1 MQKRILILGLVL
13 LTGVIALACAA
24 STQAQRGESSSGWTK
39 TPAQV
44 ATSDYKIS
52 GPYTHK
58 NLTVFL
64 IHGDNKAN
72 GKTPLTLQEAMEQ
85 KKVIVHETSEVNE
98 LAIENKS
105 DDEVFVQAGDIVKGG
120 KQDRVLAL
128 DMIVPSRSGRI
139 PIDSFCVEHG
149 RWQQRGGE
157 AAAAFGSSDQ
167 MLNHKDLKI
176 AAKSA
181 KSQTEV
187 WDKVAESQAKLSKN
201 VAVAASPAAGA
212 GGGFGSGS
220 AGGVAETV
228 NVTSSVSRS
237 SLQLTLENKQVKD
250 TSGEYIKALAAIV
263 AGKND
268 VIGYA
273 FAINGQINSA
283 DVYSSHALFAKLWS
297 KMLKASAIE
306 AIAEFD
312 KSDKAE
318 TVTAD
323 AIKGFL
329 AEAETGKAEAKQL
342 TPRMTMVKSESEKN
356 LFFETRD
363 RKRGDEWLHRN
374 YLKK

>member
-1 MQKRILILGLVL
+1 MNTRLKIGILSI
-13 LTGVIALACAA
+13 IALISGVV
-24 STQAQRGESSSGWTK
+24 STATAQSSGYRVS
-39 TPAQV
+39 A
-44 ATSDYKIS
+44 
-52 GPYTHK
+52 PYTYK
-58 NLTVFL
+58 NLTIFL
-64 IHGDNKAN
+64 IHGKDESK
-72 GKTPLTLQEAMEQ
+72 KTNMMTLQEAMER
-85 KKVIVHETSEVNE
+85 KLFRVYETSEVNE
-98 LAIENKS
+98 LEVENLSKEQ
-105 DDEVFVQAGDIVKGG
+105 DVFIQSGDIVKGG

-312 KSDKAE
+312 KSDKVE

>member
-24 STQAQRGESSSGWTK
+24 NTQAQRGEGWTK
-39 TPAQV
+39 TPAHV
-44 ATSDYKIS
+44 ATSDFKIS

-64 IHGDNKAN
+64 IHGDNKTN
-72 GKTPLTLQEAMEQ
+72 GKTPLTLQEAMVQ
-85 KKVIVHETSEVNE
+85 KKIVVHETSNVNE
-98 LAIENKS
+98 LSIENKS
-105 DDEVFVQAGDIVKGG
+105 DDEVFVQSGDIVKGG

-128 DMIVPSRSGRI
+128 DMIVPPRSGRI

-181 KSQTEV
+181 KSQNQV

-201 VAVAASPAAGA
+201 VAVAASPAAGS
-212 GGGFGSGS
+212 GGGYGRGG
-220 AGGVAETV
+220 AGVAETV

-283 DVYSSHALFAKLWS
+283 DVYSSHALFAKLWA

-312 KSDKAE
+312 KSDKAAV
-318 TVTAD
+318 VTAD
-323 AIKGFL
+323 AIKTFM
-329 AEAETGKAEAKQL
+329 AEAETGKAESREMS
-342 TPRMTMVKSESEKN
+342 PRMTVVKSESEQN

-363 RKRGDEWLHRN
+363 RKRGEEWLHRS

>member
-1 MQKRILILGLVL
+1 
-13 LTGVIALACAA
+13 
-24 STQAQRGESSSGWTK
+24 
-39 TPAQV
+39 
-44 ATSDYKIS
+44 
-52 GPYTHK
+52 
-58 NLTVFL
+58 
-64 IHGDNKAN
+64 
-72 GKTPLTLQEAMEQ
+72 
-85 KKVIVHETSEVNE
+85 
-98 LAIENKS
+98 
-105 DDEVFVQAGDIVKGG
+105 
-120 KQDRVLAL
+120 
-128 DMIVPSRSGRI
+128 
-139 PIDSFCVEHG
+139 
-149 RWQQRGGE
+149 
-157 AAAAFGSSDQ
+157 

-201 VAVAASPAAGA
+201 VAVAASPAVGY
-212 GGGFGSGS
+212 GGSGRGG
-220 AGGVAETV
+220 AGVAETV

-312 KSDKAE
+312 KSDKVE

>member
-13 LTGVIALACAA
+13 LTGVIALACVAN
-24 STQAQRGESSSGWTK
+24 TQAQRGESSSRWTK

-44 ATSDYKIS
+44 ATSNYKIS

-64 IHGDNKAN
+64 IHGDNQTN

-85 KKVIVHETSEVNE
+85 KKIVVHETSNVNE
-98 LAIENKS
+98 LSIENKS
-105 DDEVFVQAGDIVKGG
+105 DDEVFVQSGDIVKGG

-128 DMIVPSRSGRI
+128 DMIVPARSGRI

-312 KSDKAE
+312 KSDKVE